1 VKRNPATRKTAKKK
15 RPLSAKPLRELW
27 KRSPDGSFGLVPGVG
42 GPQGPQPDAIDGVP
56 IPADLDAVIGFHAG
70 ECLLN
75 HRCLMKDEPW
85 FYWWLRLGYD
95 GEEYDNGTVDQGL
108 PRYFFYSNN
117 GIWPAPPKRI
127 DDEGND
133 LSDPDGWNGESLE
146 LSERQWFA
154 VGVAMR
160 DAMREGF
167 QLALLRYAEELKH
180 VPEAAAVC
188 KALERGRKKGGAT
201 NHKKAEPQRLAIRK
215 RFRELR
221 KSGFSPTAARKVL
234 EQEAGKSFRQIE
246 RDTKGLS

>member
-1 VKRNPATRKTAKKK
+1 MKRKPARRKTAKKK
-15 RPLSAKPLRELW
+15 RRLSAKPLRELW
-27 KRSPDGSFGLVPGVG
+27 KRSPDGPFGLVPGAG
-42 GPQGPQPDAIDGVP
+42 DPKADTIDGVP

-75 HRCLMKDEPW
+75 HRAIMESEPW

-95 GEEYDNGTVDQGL
+95 GEEYDNGTVEQGL
-108 PRYFFYSNN
+108 PRYFFYSSN
-117 GIWPAPPKRI
+117 GIWPAPPQRI

-133 LSDPDGWNGESLE
+133 LSDPDGWNGENLD
-146 LSERQWFA
+146 LTERQWFA
-154 VGVAMR
+154 VGVAVR

-221 KSGFSPTAARKVL
+221 KSGFTKTDARTLL
-234 EQEAGKSFRQIE
+234 EQEYKKSDRQIE
-246 RDTKGLS
+246 RDTKGLA